1 MLDDPM
7 MIRRKDPADTLSGL
21 MQLSAQ
27 TSFDAIIE
35 GGDYVPGTIN
45 TVVIAGM
52 GGSALAA
59 EIDVYKRQVGC
70 RWRLVVA

>member
-1 MLDDPM
+1 MLDDPI

-27 TSFDAIIE
+27 TSFEAIIE
-35 GGDYVPGTIN
+35 GSEYIAGNIN
-45 TVVIAGM
+45 AVVIAGM

-59 EIDVYKRQVGC
+59 EMVIALTRG
-70 RWRLVVA
+70 